1 MMKPNRNTKPIF
13 RFRGILF
20 SAIAWT
26 TISSAQPLTVSMSV
40 DKTSLALNQQL
51 VLTIDLSGEG
61 ANSIAAPELPDMGGY
76 LALLGSGGSSQ
87 SIQIINGRMSVQK
100 SHTYYFMAVKEGT
113 FQIPPIK
120 VNYKG
125 NSYESNSVTINITK
139 TAAAPAPSRQQSP
152 QSVSPEAGMGDDL
165 FVRAIVNKRRV
176 YQNEPVIVIYRIYTQ
191 VNVSSYGISKLPETS
206 GFWAEDF
213 DQGQPPTRD
222 EILNGKKYVVA
233 DIKRVALF
241 PTSPGNKT
249 IGPLGIDCEVR
260 VQSRRRTND
269 IFDSFF
275 DDPFFSRTM
284 KKSIFSKPVE
294 VEVLPFPSEGRPAS
308 FSGVVGDFKLD
319 ANIDKLDVKTNEAVT
334 LKIRISGTGNI
345 KILPQPQVSIPSDF
359 QQYEPKVTESISRQ
373 GGVISGSKTFEYV
386 LVPRFPDEQKIRPIE
401 FSYFDP
407 QAGRYRTL
415 FSPEMIIRVTK
426 GAEDFVSVGPGLSKE
441 EVRLVGQDIRFIKL
455 TTPSLRSIGYRFYTS
470 FAFVALAVFPAL
482 LLIGSIAYRNH
493 LEKLSGN
500 VAYARSRRA
509 NRMAM
514 RRLSKAKGFL
524 DEKTQKQFYAE
535 ASHALI
541 GFAADK
547 LNLPAAG
554 VIATEIEEQ
563 FKHHNLDESLI
574 MQYIQLMQVCDY
586 QRFAPAT
593 VSKQDMENLYQ
604 QANEAIVKL
613 EKAF

>member
-1 MMKPNRNTKPIF
+1 MIKPKRNKVFLNLHI
-13 RFRGILF
+13 ILF
-20 SAIAWT
+20 FAIAWA
-26 TISSAQPLTVSMSV
+26 SGSQAQPLTVSMSV
-40 DKTSLALNQQL
+40 DKTSLDLNQQL
-51 VLTIDLSGEG
+51 VLTIDFSGEG
-61 ANSIAAPELPDMGGY
+61 ANSVAAPELPDMGGY

-113 FQIPPIK
+113 LQIPPIK

-125 NSYESNSVTINITK
+125 NVYESNSVTINIAK
-139 TAAAPAPSRQQSP
+139 AAAGTPTPSSP
-152 QSVSPEAGMGDDL
+152 KSSQSVKPEAGMGEDL

-176 YQNEPVIVIYRIYTQ
+176 FQNEPVIVTYRIYTQ

-213 DQGQPPTRD
+213 DQGQPQTR
-222 EILNGKKYVVA
+222 EEVLNGKKYVVA
-233 DIKRVALF
+233 DIKKVALF
-241 PTSPGNKT
+241 PTSSGNKT
-249 IGPLGIDCEVR
+249 IGPLGIDCDVR

-284 KKSIFSKPVE
+284 KKSLFSKPIDIE
-294 VEVLPFPSEGRPAS
+294 VFPFPSEGRPAS
-308 FSGVVGDFKLD
+308 FSGVVGDFKMD

-345 KILPQPQVSIPSDF
+345 RILPQPQVSIPSDF
-359 QQYEPKVTESISRQ
+359 QQYEPKISESINRQ
-373 GGVISGSKTFEYV
+373 GGVISGSKTYEYV
-386 LVPRFPDEQKIRPIE
+386 LVPRFPGEQRIKPIE

-426 GAEDFVSVGPGLSKE
+426 GLEDFVSVGPGLSKE

-455 TTPSLRSIGYRFYTS
+455 TTPSFRRIDYRFYTS
-470 FAFVALAVFPAL
+470 FAFVGLAVFPAL
-482 LLIGSIAYRNH
+482 LLIGSIVYRNH

-500 VAYARSRRA
+500 VAYARSRQA

-514 RRLSKAKGFL
+514 KRLSKAKSLL
-524 DEKTQKQFYAE
+524 DEKSQKAFYAE

-554 VIATEIEEQ
+554 VIASEIEEQ
-563 FKHHNLDESLI
+563 FTNRNLDENLI
-574 MQYIQLMQVCDY
+574 KQYMQLMQTCDY

-593 VSKQDMENLYQ
+593 VSKQEMEELYQ

>member
-1 MMKPNRNTKPIF
+1 MTKPKPH
-13 RFRGILF
+13 
-20 SAIAWT
+20 SQ
-26 TISSAQPLTVSMSV
+26 ISSYLNTLLFLAMLWACNLHGQPLTVSMSV

-61 ANSIAAPELPDMGGY
+61 ANSVSAPELPDMGGY

-100 SHTYYFMAVKEGT
+100 SHTYYYMAVKEGT
-113 FQIPPIK
+113 FQIPSIK

-125 NSYESNSVTINITK
+125 GTYESNSVTISITK
-139 TAAAPAPSRQQSP
+139 TAAAPTPSRPQSR
-152 QSVSPEAGMGDDL
+152 QSVSPEAGMGGDL

-176 YQNEPVIVIYRIYTQ
+176 YQNEPVIVTYRIYTQ
-191 VNVSSYGISKLPETS
+191 VNVSSYGVSKLPETA

-213 DQGQPPTRD
+213 DQGQPQTRE

-233 DIKRVALF
+233 DIKKVALF

-260 VQSRRRTND
+260 VQSRRRSND

-294 VEVLPFPSEGRPAS
+294 IEVLPLPSEGRPAS
-308 FSGVVGDFKLD
+308 FSGVVGDFKMD

-359 QQYEPKVTESISRQ
+359 QQYEPKVTESINRQ
-373 GGVISGSKTFEYV
+373 GGVISGNKTFEYV
-386 LVPRFPDEQKIRPIE
+386 LVPRFPGEQRIKPIE

-415 FSPEMIIRVTK
+415 FSPEMIIHVTK

-455 TTPSLRSIGYRFYTS
+455 SSPAFRPVGYRFYTS

-500 VAYARSRRA
+500 VAYARSRQA
-509 NRMAM
+509 NRLAM
-514 RRLSKAKGFL
+514 RRLRKAKGFL
-524 DEKTQKQFYAE
+524 DEKTQKEFYAE
-535 ASHALI
+535 VSHALI

-563 FKHHNLDESLI
+563 FKRHSLDENLI
-574 MQYIQLMQVCDY
+574 KQYLQLMQVCDY
-586 QRFAPAT
+586 QRFAPT
-593 VSKQDMENLYQ
+593 SVSKQEMESLYQ
-604 QANEAIVKL
+604 QASEAIVKL